1 MAGTQQQQMDPKQL
15 NAIAGQ
21 LIRSNAVEMKQQIY
35 ANTFDPRTN
44 NVLNIIPRN
53 VGLIKYF
60 LVEITAT
67 LPNASGSTW
76 SRTNFGPA
84 NLLSQVVFNDLN
96 NNVRINDAGWHIELI
111 DSVKDRRVYGS
122 ALVQGTGMDTP
133 IGYGSNYN
141 VISTQSP
148 AGTVSSTIV
157 DGATGIVKMVYK
169 IPMAY
174 SDNDYRGAIYANV
187 VNATMNLQL
196 TINNAFVTATGVD
209 STLAGYSSA
218 GTASQITSCT
228 VVVTQVFMDQI
239 PQGKAG
245 PILPILD
252 LSTIYELK
260 NTTFSN
266 ITQNQDFPMQYSNF
280 RDFLSTSCIYFNGT
294 ALVAGTDITYW
305 ALRSA
310 NFTNIFQID
319 PTLAAL
325 FTRQIIGA
333 DVPVGCTYFSSRQKP
348 IATTQYG
355 NMELVLNAS
364 TAGAGAYILQ
374 GVEDFAI
381 VNTLTQAGSLA
392 GA

>member
-1 MAGTQQQQMDPKQL
+1 MPAPQQQQMSAKDL
-15 NAIAGQ
+15 NTLAAT
-21 LIRSNAVEMKQQIY
+21 LIRGNAVEMKQQIY
-35 ANTFDPRTN
+35 ANTFDPRQN

-60 LVEITAT
+60 LVELTAT

-76 SRTNFGPA
+76 TRTGFGPA
-84 NLLSQVVFNDLN
+84 NLLSQIVFNDLN
-96 NNVRINDAGWHIELI
+96 NNVRINDAGWHVELI
-111 DSVKDRRVYGS
+111 NSVKERRIFGS
-122 ALVQGTGMDTP
+122 ALVQGTGEDSP

-141 VISTQSP
+141 VISTQAP
-148 AGTVSSTIV
+148 AGTNSSTIT
-157 DGATGIVKMVYK
+157 DGQTGIIKMVYK

-196 TINNAFVTATGVD
+196 TINNAFVAATGAD
-209 STLAGYSSA
+209 ATLAGYSSA
-218 GTASQITSCT
+218 GTASQITS
-228 VVVTQVFMDQI
+228 VSVIVTQVFMDQI
-239 PQGKAG
+239 PQGKNG

-260 NTTFSN
+260 NTTFAN

-280 RDFLSTSCIYFNGT
+280 RDFLSTACIYFNGNGLT
-294 ALVAGTDITYW
+294 AGTDITYW

-310 NFTNIFQID
+310 NFTNIFQYD
-319 PTLAAL
+319 VTLAAL

-333 DVPVGCTYFSSRQKP
+333 DVPVGTYYFSSRQKP